1 MAGKGSKV
9 KFSKRDDDKCKDE
22 ICKDCGIIIERTT
35 KALSCNFCHKWVCTN
50 CLEVADDLYKVLV
63 KNPTSLLLV
72 PCKDCGS
79 QLSSLQDM
87 RETLNE
93 VKNSQSTTNSQL
105 DTLRDNTNRQYE
117 DLSKK
122 MDTLS
127 IKLKQT
133 VQKAVKE
140 EVGRQLDCKL
150 VEVERKVK
158 TSMEER
164 LKDVQS
170 QEEINVMI
178 TEAIKE
184 DKEREKRKPNLMM
197 FHLPESN
204 SPVLSERINHDKKA
218 AISVLRWLDNM
229 DDIEARIKKVLRMGR
244 RNMEISSSI
253 SKRPLKIVF
262 DQPGTKVKFLQK
274 AYKLD
279 KAEDVILKDIRISS
293 DRTPKEMELYRQ
305 LKLEL
310 EKRKAEGE
318 INIKIQKG
326 KIVNFRTDDESH
338 KELSRDRATNS
349 QRPDIERQVPSRRF
363 GPGDKR
369 LGPSRHD
376 GTCDISDSDSEQL
389 DQLMLNLSKES
400 VDNNANVSNGS
411 HHVGNV
417 SNSDKFIPVLPLDQA
432 AKSEQM
438 GVPMFSFSQDLR
450 SSGSDETRS
459 AGIVSTSSVGANIQR
474 I

>member
-1 MAGKGSKV
+1 
-9 KFSKRDDDKCKDE
+9 
-22 ICKDCGIIIERTT
+22 
-35 KALSCNFCHKWVCTN
+35 
-50 CLEVADDLYKVLV
+50 
-63 KNPTSLLLV
+63 
-72 PCKDCGS
+72 
-79 QLSSLQDM
+79 M

-140 EVGRQLDCKL
+140 EVVRQLDCKL

-229 DDIEARIKKVLRMGR
+229 DDIEARIKKVVRMGR
-244 RNMEISSSI
+244 QNMEISSSI

-349 QRPDIERQVPSRRF
+349 QRPDSERQVPSRRI

-369 LGPSRHD
+369 PGPNRHD
-376 GTCDISDSDSEQL
+376 GTRDISDSDSEQL
-389 DQLMLNLSKES
+389 DQLMLNLSKER

-417 SNSDKFIPVLPLDQA
+417 SNCDKFM
-432 AKSEQM
+432 S
-438 GVPMFSFSQDLR
+438 
-450 SSGSDETRS
+450 
-459 AGIVSTSSVGANIQR
+459 
-474 I
+474 

>member
-1 MAGKGSKV
+1 
-9 KFSKRDDDKCKDE
+9 
-22 ICKDCGIIIERTT
+22 
-35 KALSCNFCHKWVCTN
+35 
-50 CLEVADDLYKVLV
+50 
-63 KNPTSLLLV
+63 
-72 PCKDCGS
+72 
-79 QLSSLQDM
+79 
-87 RETLNE
+87 
-93 VKNSQSTTNSQL
+93 
-105 DTLRDNTNRQYE
+105 
-117 DLSKK
+117 
-122 MDTLS
+122 
-127 IKLKQT
+127 
-133 VQKAVKE
+133 
-140 EVGRQLDCKL
+140 
-150 VEVERKVK
+150 
-158 TSMEER
+158 
-164 LKDVQS
+164 
-170 QEEINVMI
+170 
-178 TEAIKE
+178 
-184 DKEREKRKPNLMM
+184 
-197 FHLPESN
+197 
-204 SPVLSERINHDKKA
+204 
-218 AISVLRWLDNM
+218 
-229 DDIEARIKKVLRMGR
+229 
-244 RNMEISSSI
+244 MEISSSI

-369 LGPSRHD
+369 PGPSRHD